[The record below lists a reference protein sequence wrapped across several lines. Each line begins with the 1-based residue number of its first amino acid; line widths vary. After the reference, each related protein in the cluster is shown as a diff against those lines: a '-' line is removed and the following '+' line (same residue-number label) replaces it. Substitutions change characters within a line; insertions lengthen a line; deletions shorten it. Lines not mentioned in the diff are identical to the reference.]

1 MIRSFASPDLRAVW
15 RGHQPDRIHPRLAFA
30 VRRDL
35 AIIHAAI
42 DGNDLLQACGERLQP
57 LKDLSVPFD
66 IDDDPEATDPARPTD
81 EQAPEPHFDAPNVHH
96 DLKTLNV
103 GYGWWLIFQFRS
115 GDAQGIDLETIPDVA
130 DD

>member
-15 RGHQPDRIHPRLAFA
+15 RGQQPDGIHPLLAFA

-42 DGNDLLQACGERLQP
+42 DHNDLIQACGERLQP
-57 LKDLSVPFD
+57 LQDLSVPFD
-66 IDDDPEATDPARPTD
+66 IDDESEMDELTLANEEEPPA
-81 EQAPEPHFDAPNVHH
+81 PHLDSPDMHH

-115 GDAQGIDLETIPDVA
+115 GDAQGIDLETIPNVA